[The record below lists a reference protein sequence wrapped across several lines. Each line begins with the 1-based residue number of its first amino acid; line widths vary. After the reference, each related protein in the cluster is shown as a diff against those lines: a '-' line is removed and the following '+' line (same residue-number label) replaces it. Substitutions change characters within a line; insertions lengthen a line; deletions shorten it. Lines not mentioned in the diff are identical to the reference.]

1 MLDLTF
7 GEQVK
12 IVLSR
17 KGMTIKE
24 LAEII
29 ESKTGKKMSRQ
40 NLTQRLGRDN
50 FQEQDMRM
58 IAEILECP
66 FQLNIL
72 NEDDSIESNYN
83 NKEEAMVLKKRQKVA
98 DKKAVKETAAEVE
111 ATVKKTE
118 SEVLEE
124 VAETAEA
131 VEAAVAV
138 EPEHEAVAESVA
150 VEPEH
155 EAVAEP
161 VAVEPEPEAV
171 EEPAAAEPEF
181 EAVAEPE
188 TAEPE
193 FEAVAEPETA
203 DPEPEAVAEAAVAEP
218 EVKKEEEKPKRGWF
232 ANFRR
237 RGKEEK
243 AAKEVQVEEE
253 KENEKPA
260 PAYEPE
266 ETYYAP
272 ENDMVRQEQAMDQF
286 QDNGAYLN
294 SLVQEASAQN
304 NWYPQV
310 EEAYREEVEAV
321 ETIPVDEEDLER
333 GEINPYTGR
342 EYQTNSVRVHPKKI
356 GYVQVYNRGI
366 HAWEEMTE
374 WAFLG
379 YQEQK
384 KAELGKAYEEP
395 IYLD

>member
-1 MLDLTF
+1 
-7 GEQVK
+7 
-12 IVLSR
+12 
-17 KGMTIKE
+17 
-24 LAEII
+24 
-29 ESKTGKKMSRQ
+29 
-40 NLTQRLGRDN
+40 
-50 FQEQDMRM
+50 MRM

-83 NKEEAMVLKKRQKVA
+83 NKEEAMVLKKRQKLA
-98 DKKAVKETAAEVE
+98 DKKQAKENDAPAKEAETAAPVESQPEVEVAKADAVSVEPAVVEAEAEPEVE
-111 ATVKKTE
+111 AV
-118 SEVLEE
+118 
-124 VAETAEA
+124 
-131 VEAAVAV
+131 VEAAV
-138 EPEHEAVAESVA
+138 E
-150 VEPEH
+150 
-155 EAVAEP
+155 
-161 VAVEPEPEAV
+161 
-171 EEPAAAEPEF
+171 
-181 EAVAEPE
+181 
-188 TAEPE
+188 
-193 FEAVAEPETA
+193 
-203 DPEPEAVAEAAVAEP
+203 AEP
-218 EVKKEEEKPKRGWF
+218 EVEAETEVAEEDEPEVAEVAEEPVAAAYEEEQAEEIAPAAYEPETPVEEAPTYAEEAVDYTENLAQTEEAVDHTENLAQAEETVEAVQAAPVEEHTESQPEEKKEEKPKRGWF

-243 AAKEVQVEEE
+243 AAKETKPEEVKAE
-253 KENEKPA
+253 PVKEA
-260 PAYEPE
+260 E

-272 ENDMVRQEQAMDQF
+272 ANDEAWQEESADQF
-286 QDNGAYLN
+286 RDNGSYLN

-304 NWYPQV
+304 DWYPQV

-321 ETIPVDEEDLER
+321 ETVPVEEEDLER